1 LDSSLHCVFFFGVEK
16 YAWPRTLSRVTPTQL
31 TVEERVHGVS
41 YAGGGNS
48 WLEDGAS
55 VGSCRSWL
63 PTVWW
68 CCCTSSHNFDL
79 LFWFL
84 LLYYLPG
91 CSRTCHKAP
100 LPAHHCAERGS
111 RRSFSLFLF
120 TRFLVLL
127 LQLLHVLFVA
137 SPNQHHP
144 PLLHNQWV
152 ALEKI

>member
-1 LDSSLHCVFFFGVEK
+1 MPEV
-16 YAWPRTLSRVTPTQL
+16 VTPGWKMELLQGAAEVGCQL
-31 TVEERVHGVS
+31 F
-41 YAGGGNS
+41 
-48 WLEDGAS
+48 DGAAAQARTILIYYFD
-55 VGSCRSWL
+55 SCYF
-63 PTVWW
+63 T
-68 CCCTSSHNFDL
+68 
-79 LFWFL
+79 
-84 LLYYLPG
+84 
-91 CSRTCHKAP
+91 TCQDAAGPATRPP